1 MQTAL
6 TNERGK
12 ASSSTQAL
20 GETKAR
26 IEALVTRVSEL
37 ESANL
42 TLNQKMSD
50 MAQNMED
57 QNSAHRA
64 QVRKTIKFIQ
74 ENC

>member
-1 MQTAL
+1 MQSAL
-6 TNERGK
+6 SNERGK

-26 IEALVTRVSEL
+26 IESLVQRVSEL
-37 ESANL
+37 ETANL

-57 QNSAHRA
+57 SNAAHRA
-64 QVRKTIKFIQ
+64 QV
-74 ENC
+74 

>member
-1 MQTAL
+1 MQSAL

-26 IEALVTRVSEL
+26 IESLVQRVSEL
-37 ESANL
+37 ETANL

-57 QNSAHRA
+57 SNAAHRA
-64 QVRKTIKFIQ
+64 QV
-74 ENC
+74 